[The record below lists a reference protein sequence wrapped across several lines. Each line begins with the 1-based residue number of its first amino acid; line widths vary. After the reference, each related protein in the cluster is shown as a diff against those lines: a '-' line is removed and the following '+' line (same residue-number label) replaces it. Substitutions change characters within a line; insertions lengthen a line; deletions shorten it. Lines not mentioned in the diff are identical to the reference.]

1 MADTT
6 QSLEQND
13 SIRSR
18 IAETKSLIR
27 AELTA
32 YSQAVKSLKDAA
44 KKKIDA
50 ERRYDR
56 RQNDKNAAAAAEA
69 ASSYGIIYEKAAESL
84 SRLEKLLA
92 SVESDWEQLIWQIG
106 ILDARSAPRELSE
119 FERYKRT
126 VYSEKKRTDDQ
137 LAEAGITLTVSDDKA
152 LVTISVGA
160 SANAA
165 DDTAQNTAA
174 AEEEPA
180 TEPESTAATVQSSTV
195 PTQARAAVGT
205 EPVRIDI
212 SSHVERVV
220 GIAMDKL
227 AGALEKRIDS
237 YFATYVPNIPEGLG
251 GAAGGTMGTQT
262 AALAEKIADDER
274 VLLDKLVGI
283 VEVLKK
289 LNTDMA
295 AISAAYALVDAK
307 NKEIIELQKES
318 NDMQRHTLRE
328 QQGVQVNQRVVNTDQ
343 LKITEAQVSMISMQK
358 KAAEDQARA
367 LSSQTSIAQSQR
379 AVLETQA
386 SIEEAMQAV
395 IAEQKKIIEAQQAII
410 AENARQIEASGTVA
424 ASQAEVLTSQKELMA
439 SQRQIA
445 RDQRTVADKQ
455 RETADL
461 QTAVTADVKDI
472 LKDARSVKVKKTPK
486 AE

>member
-69 ASSYGIIYEKAAESL
+69 ASSYGIIYEKVAESL

-92 SVESDWEQLIWQIG
+92 SVESDWEQLVWQIG

-165 DDTAQNTAA
+165 DDTASQNTAA

-180 TEPESTAATVQSSTV
+180 TELESTEATVQSSTV

-251 GAAGGTMGTQT
+251 GAVGGTMGTQT

-274 VLLDKLVGI
+274 ALLDKLVGI

-410 AENARQIEASGTVA
+410 AENARQIEASGAVA
-424 ASQAEVLTSQKELMA
+424 ASQTEVLTSQKELMA

-445 RDQRTVADKQ
+445 RDQRSVADKQ

-472 LKDARSVKVKKTPK
+472 LITFFGFF
-486 AE
+486 